1 MQICLI
7 PYDVESAAGN
17 MAIDSAML
25 EFGASTGQCMLR
37 TYGWSEPS
45 ITFGYSQKW
54 DWIQQQLPHFEGAC
68 IRRIT
73 GGGIVDHRH
82 DLTYALTIP
91 PSHAFHRKPALDLY
105 RDIHTQIAE
114 ILMDNGVQADLA
126 PCLENCGDEETA
138 TGSGV
143 CFQAPEPYD
152 VIRPGTPVKLAGAA
166 MKRNQQGVLIQGS
179 LSMLAMP
186 ELERTAFSSGIGHSL
201 ASILEAE
208 AIKFTGT
215 LPAESLVREKDRFSS
230 EEWNKK
236 R

>member
-7 PYDVESAAGN
+7 PYDSEPAAAN
-17 MAIDSAML
+17 MAIDSTML
-25 EFGASTGQCMLR
+25 EFGAVSGECMLR
-37 TYGWSEPS
+37 SYGWSEPS

-54 DWIQQQLPHFEGAC
+54 EWIQQNLGNFEGAC

-82 DLTYALTIP
+82 DLTYSLTIP
-91 PSHAFHRKPALDLY
+91 PAHPFHRKPALELY
-105 RDIHTQIAE
+105 RDVHTQIAE

-126 PCLENCGDEETA
+126 PCPDECGDEEKQ

-152 VIRPGTPVKLAGAA
+152 VVKPGTPVKLAGAA
-166 MKRNQQGVLIQGS
+166 MKRNQHGILIQGS

-186 ELERTAFSSGIGHSL
+186 GLERTAFINGFGHSM
-201 ASILEAE
+201 ASILEADSV
-208 AIKFTGT
+208 KFTGT
-215 LPAESLVREKDRFSS
+215 LPADILVRERDRFASD
-230 EEWNKK
+230 EWNRK